1 MPNVLIVEDNLDSA
15 DVLER
20 FLLKHGYTVNAV
32 PNGREA
38 LVALTSEAP
47 PDVILLD
54 LRMPE
59 MDGLQFLEVVRGY
72 LRWTDLPVIIV
83 TAYADEGLAERAAKL
98 GVERVFHKAALDLQE
113 LREAIERV
121 TPANGNAPAGGR

>member
-1 MPNVLIVEDNLDSA
+1 MSSVLIVEDNVDSA

-20 FLLKHGYTVNAV
+20 FLLKHGYTVNSV

-38 LVALTSEAP
+38 LVALTSETP
-47 PDVILLD
+47 PNAVLLD

-83 TAYADEGLAERAAKL
+83 TAYADDTLGERAAKL
-98 GVERVFHKAALDLQE
+98 GVSRIFHKAALDLQE
-113 LREAIERV
+113 LLEAIERV
-121 TPANGNAPAGGR
+121 TPTNGSARGAR

>member
-1 MPNVLIVEDNLDSA
+1 MSSVLIVEDNMDSA

-20 FLLKHGYTVNAV
+20 FLLKHGFTVNAV

-38 LVALTSEAP
+38 LVALTSDAP
-47 PDVILLD
+47 PDAILLD

-59 MDGLQFLEVVRGY
+59 MDGLQFLDVVRGY

-83 TAYADEGLAERAAKL
+83 TAYADDSLETRAAKL
-98 GVERVFHKAALDLQE
+98 GVTEIFHKAALDLQE
-113 LREAIERV
+113 LLEAIQRV
-121 TPANGNAPAGGR
+121 IPANGRAGGR

>member
-1 MPNVLIVEDNLDSA
+1 MSSVLIVEDNVDSA

-20 FLLKHGYTVNAV
+20 FLLKHGYTVNSV

-47 PDVILLD
+47 PDAILLD

-98 GVERVFHKAALDLQE
+98 GVSKIFHKAALDLQE

-121 TPANGNAPAGGR
+121 TPTNGSARGGR